1 MYIMRYKRARLEIV
15 YDILHFIKKSENG
28 AKPTH
33 ILYKANLS
41 FPLLEKYLKIL
52 LLDGLICKIVRNKRV
67 LYKLTRKG
75 INFIEEV
82 KKIDKMTKIIEVF
95 HYRRGIL

>member
-1 MYIMRYKRARLEIV
+1 MYSMRYNRARLEIV
-15 YDILHFIKKSENG
+15 YDILHFIKKCEDG

-41 FPLLEKYLKIL
+41 VPLLKKYLKTL
-52 LLDGLICKIVRNKRV
+52 LADGLIYKIVRNNRA

-82 KKIDKMTKIIEVF
+82 KKIDKMTRIIELF
-95 HYRRGIL
+95 HYRRGIF